1 VLKAW
6 ERADRTRVARN
17 IGHMLAEI
25 RTDGD
30 QGDDEPQDNRRLA
43 PGREIRRWGHEVTR
57 PLEASPAAIPAA
69 LVEHPARAKPSR
81 SRPINQ
87 SAKVEGLALVA
98 M

>member
-30 QGDDEPQDNRRLA
+30 QGDDEP
-43 PGREIRRWGHEVTR
+43 
-57 PLEASPAAIPAA
+57 
-69 LVEHPARAKPSR
+69 
-81 SRPINQ
+81 
-87 SAKVEGLALVA
+87 
-98 M
+98 